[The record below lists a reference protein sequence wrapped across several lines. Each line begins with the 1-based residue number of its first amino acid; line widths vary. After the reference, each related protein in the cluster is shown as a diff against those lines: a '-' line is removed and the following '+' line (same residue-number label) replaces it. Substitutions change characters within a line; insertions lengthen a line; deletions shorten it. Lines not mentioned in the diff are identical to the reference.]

1 MMSGPLS
8 GGDRLPSLTVT
19 TIDHG
24 EQQWPECF
32 EQPLNLVLF
41 YRGHW

>member
-1 MMSGPLS
+1 MNQPLTSG
-8 GGDRLPSLTVT
+8 DTLPELTVT
-19 TIDHG
+19 IVAHG
-24 EQQWPECF
+24 QQHWPSGF